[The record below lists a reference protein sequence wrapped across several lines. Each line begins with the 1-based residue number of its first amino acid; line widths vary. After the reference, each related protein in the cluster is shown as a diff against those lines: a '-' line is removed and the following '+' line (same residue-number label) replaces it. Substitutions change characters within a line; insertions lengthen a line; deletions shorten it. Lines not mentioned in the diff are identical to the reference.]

1 MKRKRLCLL
10 SFVLPLLT
18 FAQLQPLV
26 LTPERW
32 ESRANPLLNWEFARD
47 SISNPHNCGLLP
59 YTEAP
64 LSDHCVIEAVVT
76 PKGNLATGKDWGVI
90 GIALYASPDHFWHV
104 ALSESPQPA
113 RKHHI
118 EMHQNYQG
126 RWTYANN
133 VHELEASGR
142 DYDWQYDTPYR
153 LRLELAG
160 DVVSASVHTLD
171 GQQCFLRK
179 VRYRDG
185 EKPIAARP
193 ALRGLSISGQYRD
206 IKAQWGKALPEPV
219 VAEAIQAFP
228 PYASDSF
235 IADITQPATGF
246 FYPWQNSDGRWWL
259 IDPLGRGFVVLGC
272 GTVTYEGPEC
282 ESRGCF
288 PYAEHNKKAFASRQ
302 EWSDQ
307 TLDRLKAW
315 GFNTIGGGSRELFM
329 RGLPHTAYISIGGNM
344 AALGDEFDIT
354 PYEGRPC
361 SAFPN
366 VFHPR
371 FQQWCDYRAE
381 LACRQNLNNPW
392 LIGYYLDNEL
402 AWWGRGKPHSG
413 LFDAVMRKNARHSA
427 KMALRDFLRQKSFD
441 DIVVFNKQWQQNLKN
456 FNDILKLDALPENTP
471 EQTQLKT
478 DFLAIIA
485 ERYFRCARD
494 AFRKVDKN
502 HMLMGCRTAGIR
514 SSHEVVWRAA
524 GKYNDCLTW
533 NMYGQVDLDEEA
545 AYAGFHQPELLSDA
559 FQAVYDWTQK
569 PVIITEWSFPA
580 LDSGLPCT
588 HGAGQRFRTQTE
600 RSMASD
606 LYARTLLAMPFMLG
620 YVYFMWVDEPAEG
633 VRATHPENTNY
644 GLVRANN
651 EPYEELVATFTALH
665 RDARALRLAPVPQPK
680 PLPDVS
686 RGTVYRR
693 YAQGLPAMA
702 GGAPHPQFRQQ
713 LSADK
718 SFSVSNG
725 RLSISRLANQPF
737 LDVALDGQR
746 MGRFGTMLHYLHD
759 ASRQVWADTTAIEDV
774 TISTNADMML
784 ITVKTRKEGPAKE
797 LAEDSRPFTMDYR
810 IILLPDCD
818 WFLSEI
824 IAAGNTDNAR
834 PLDLRG
840 MHFRL
845 FPAFNALELPSQAVP
860 NLWSRERFSGW
871 LEDQGQRYAAAA
883 AGHYRQDVGSRFW
896 ISKNDGALHPDSFRK
911 VTATLAPGENY
922 QPETPF
928 YIFNLFGKGGHDAMR
943 EHVLKIIALDNN

>member
-1 MKRKRLCLL
+1 MKTMRFCLL
-10 SFVLPLLT
+10 SLVLPLLSL
-18 FAQLQPLV
+18 AQLQPLF
-26 LTPERW
+26 LSPELW
-32 ESRANPLLNWEFARD
+32 EAQTNPLQGWEFARD
-47 SISNPHNCGLLP
+47 SISNPFNCGLLP
-59 YTEAP
+59 YTVAP
-64 LSDHCVIEAVVT
+64 ISDHCVIEAVVT
-76 PKGNLATGKDWGVI
+76 PKANLAAGKGWGVI
-90 GIALYASPDHFWHV
+90 GIALYAAPDHFWHV
-104 ALSESPQPA
+104 ALVESPQPA
-113 RKHHI
+113 NKHHI

-126 RWTYANN
+126 RWTYSNN
-133 VHELEASGR
+133 VHELEISGR
-142 DYDWQYDTPYR
+142 DYDWQYNTPYR
-153 LRLELAG
+153 LRLELVG
-160 DVVSASVHTLD
+160 DIVSASVHTLD
-171 GQQCFLRK
+171 GQQCFTRK
-179 VRYRDG
+179 IRYRDG

-193 ALRGLSISGQYRD
+193 ALRGLSISGQFRD

-219 VAEAIQAFP
+219 VAEAPQAFP

-235 IADITQPATGF
+235 IADIRRPATGF
-246 FYPWQNSDGRWWL
+246 FHTWQNSDGRWWL
-259 IDPLGRGFVVLGC
+259 IDPLGRGFVLLGC

-315 GFNTIGGGSRELFM
+315 GFNTIGGGSPELFM

-354 PYEGRPC
+354 PHEGRPC

-381 LACRQNLNNPW
+381 QACRRNINNPW

-413 LFDAVMRKNARHSA
+413 LFDAVMKKNARHSA
-427 KMALRDFLRQKSFD
+427 KMALRDFLRDKSFN
-441 DIVVFNKQWQQNLKN
+441 DIVVFNKQWQQDLKD
-456 FNDILKLDALPENTP
+456 FNDILRLHALPENTP

-485 ERYFRCARD
+485 ERYFRSAHD

-502 HMLMGCRTAGIR
+502 HMLMGCRAAGIR
-514 SSHEVVWRAA
+514 NTHEVVWRIA

-533 NMYGQVDLDEEA
+533 NMYGKVDLDEEA
-545 AYAGFHQPELLSDA
+545 AYIGFHRPEPLSDA
-559 FQAVYDWTQK
+559 FKTVYDWIQK

-600 RSMASD
+600 RSRASEI
-606 LYARTLLAMPFMLG
+606 YARTLLSMPFMLG

-665 RDARALRLAPVPQPK
+665 RDPRALRLASIPQPK
-680 PLPDVS
+680 PRPDTS
-686 RGTVYRR
+686 RGAVYRR
-693 YAQGLPAMA
+693 YAQGLPTFTQS
-702 GGAPHPQFRQQ
+702 APHPQFRRQ

-725 RLSISRLANQPF
+725 RLSISRQANQPF
-737 LDVALDGQR
+737 LDVTLDGQP

-759 ASRQVWADTTAIEDV
+759 GTRQVWADTTAIDDV
-774 TISTNADMML
+774 AISANADMLL
-784 ITVKTRKEGPAKE
+784 ISVKARKEGPAKE
-797 LAEDSRPFTMDYR
+797 LAEDQRPFTMDYR

-824 IAAGNTDNAR
+824 TAAGNADSAR
-834 PLDLRG
+834 ALELRG

-845 FPAFNALELPSQAVP
+845 FPAFSALELPGHSVP
-860 NLWSRERFSGW
+860 NLWNRELYSGW
-871 LEDQGQRYAAAA
+871 LEDQGRRYVAA
-883 AGHYRQDVGSRFW
+883 AGNGRQDLGIRFW
-896 ISKNDGALHPDSFRK
+896 ISKNDGVLHPDSFRK
-911 VTATLAPGENY
+911 FTVTLAPNESY

-928 YIFNLFGKGGHDAMR
+928 YIFNLFGNGDHGAMR
-943 EHVLKIIALDNN
+943 EQVLKIIALDQQ